1 MTLNLT
7 INNVT
12 SSTVS
17 ATACGSYDWRGM
29 TYTQSGMYYDTIPN
43 TAGCDSLMTLNLT
56 ITNGFTVNVSDTICN
71 GDSVLL
77 GGMYVSVS
85 GMYSDTLQTL
95 QGCDSVILTDL
106 SVIPGPSITIDTLNN
121 PWCNQVS
128 FVVNSNETGL
138 SYVWSNNETTT
149 QIQVSITDGLNQSYN
164 VTAMNPSGCMSNM
177 AIVNYNAVDFIE
189 SYTILANDYMR
200 LKAGNKVLNGA
211 IGVRNLNG
219 IGIVDNFSGPMGA
232 NGFIKSDSILVRN
245 RTHYDTLLYGAAM
258 LGLPYHNTSTLIPRN
273 FDTIYAQVG
282 AVKVEGRKNVHVIA
296 LRNSTVTLN
305 NNRYGDITVHKG
317 ATVTF
322 TQPNVEITNLYL
334 KNAATKS
341 SSAKVKFSQATN
353 LRVRNRVELG
363 KRAVLNPDSQMVTIY
378 IGGGTQARYFKVTPK
393 GVDSYANVYVD
404 NGNIEVRNILLP
416 SRTNLTGRFIADTV
430 MAKDRNVVWN
440 WSECLMQT
448 PPPAALLANKV
459 ATPTQEVLPEVTEQK
474 VGNMSLQLA
483 PNPSRGMFNL
493 NLSTTSA
500 TSDRLDIRITSQ
512 DGSLVMQ
519 KQMANFRGVYQEEI
533 DMSGLSTGVY
543 FINVIS
549 GDTMIHEK
557 LILTK

>member
-1 MTLNLT
+1 
-7 INNVT
+7 
-12 SSTVS
+12 
-17 ATACGSYDWRGM
+17 
-29 TYTQSGMYYDTIPN
+29 
-43 TAGCDSLMTLNLT
+43 MTLNLT

>member
-1 MTLNLT
+1 
-7 INNVT
+7 
-12 SSTVS
+12 
-17 ATACGSYDWRGM
+17 M